1 MPESRKQIQTR
12 TGRGTARKLSQF
24 VCPGDLIVYGILIT
38 LTVLSVL
45 LPFLFSAA
53 VPESDEALNV
63 RIQCGDTVS
72 VYPLSEPREIVLENR
87 GYTVRVVIENA
98 SVSVADSTCRDK
110 ICVSSGKADRAGE
123 VIVCLP
129 AHILIAVEGGSVDA
143 DIILG

>member
-1 MPESRKQIQTR
+1 MPESRKQIQSR
-12 TGRGTARKLSQF
+12 PGCGTARKFSQF

-45 LPFLFSAA
+45 LPLLFSAA
-53 VPESDEALNV
+53 VPHEAQNV

-87 GYTVRVVIENA
+87 GYTVRVIIENG
-98 SVSVADSTCRDK
+98 SVSVADSTCRDR

-129 AHILIAVEGGSVDA
+129 AHILIAVEGGSGDA

>member
-1 MPESRKQIQTR
+1 MPQSKRHLQPIPN
-12 TGRGTARKLSQF
+12 RGTTRKFLRF
-24 VCPGDLIVYGILIT
+24 LCPGDLIVYGILIT

-45 LPFLFSAA
+45 LPLFGSA
-53 VPESDEALNV
+53 VSPDEAKSV

-98 SVSVADSTCRDK
+98 SVSVADSTCRDR

-129 AHILIAVEGGSVDA
+129 AHILIAVEGGSGDA